1 VSGVEIGMVGLGR
14 MGLNM
19 TRRLLRGGHRV
30 VAFNRSPLP
39 VEEAQREGAVGT
51 RSLTELVERLGSP
64 RAVWMMLPAGDP
76 TTRMLD
82 TLTPLLAR
90 GDIVVDGGNAHY
102 RDSQRRAAELGAQGI
117 HFLDAGVSGGVWGLQ
132 VGYCLMVGGEEEP
145 FRRLEPVFRTLA
157 PEDGYA
163 LVGPSGAGHFVKMV
177 HNAIEY
183 GMLQAIGEGFELLA
197 ASGFPLDLSRIA
209 DLWNHGSVVRS
220 WLMELVARA
229 LAADPQLERVRG
241 YVEDSGEGRWAVQEA
256 LEKAVPL
263 PVITLALQARFR
275 SRQDD
280 SFTARVVAA
289 LRQQFGGHPVRE
301 G

>member
-1 VSGVEIGMVGLGR
+1 
-14 MGLNM
+14 
-19 TRRLLRGGHRV
+19 
-30 VAFNRSPLP
+30 
-39 VEEAQREGAVGT
+39 
-51 RSLTELVERLGSP
+51 
-64 RAVWMMLPAGDP
+64 MMLPAGDP

-197 ASGFPLDLSRIA
+197 ASGLPLDLPRIA

-220 WLMELVARA
+220 WLMELVARS

-256 LEKAVPL
+256 IEKAVPL